1 MSALGPLSLD
11 LNLPALPELAADLGA
26 TESMGQLT
34 MSACLIGLAAGQIV
48 VGPWSDRRGRRMPL
62 MLGLLLYT
70 LLSLACAFAP
80 SIEVLIALRAAQG
93 FAGAFGI
100 VLARAIVRDLFDGAE
115 VARTLSLL
123 MLVSSTAPLIAPL
136 LGGQLLKFVDWRGV
150 FVVLALIAVGI
161 VTLVAVSVPESLDR
175 ERRHAGG
182 LRSTASGFGRV
193 FADPLFTSCAVLLT
207 LNGAGVFT
215 YISASSFVLQQGY
228 GLTPEQFSFVFAG
241 NSAGIV
247 ALGYLNSIL
256 VRRFRP
262 DTLLLV
268 STTIAVVG
276 AAGCVLSAALGLGLW
291 ALLIP
296 LFVTVAG
303 ASVAAPNGM
312 ALALSRQSRDAGTAS
327 AVVGTGPFLAGAALA
342 PLALAAGSSAVMMS
356 ALILVLMV
364 AAWGAGVFGVRR
376 AVGTGDDI
384 PG

>member
-100 VLARAIVRDLFDGAE
+100 VLARAIVRDLFDGSE

-123 MLVSSTAPLIAPL
+123 MLVSSTAPLVAPL

-161 VTLVAVSVPESLDR
+161 VTLVALSVPESLDR
-175 ERRHAGG
+175 GRRHAGG

-268 STTIAVVG
+268 STSIAVVG

-356 ALILVLMV
+356 ALILALMV

-376 AVGTGDDI
+376 AVGAGDGATG
-384 PG
+384 